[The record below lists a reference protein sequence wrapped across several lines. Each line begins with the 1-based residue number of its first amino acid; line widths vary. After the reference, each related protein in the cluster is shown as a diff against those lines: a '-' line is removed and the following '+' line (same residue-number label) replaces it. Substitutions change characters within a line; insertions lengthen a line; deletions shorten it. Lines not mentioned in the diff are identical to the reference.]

1 MQICNSTADLHKFW
15 NVLDVVFS
23 YLCERRC
30 GISNE
35 IVLVV
40 IHCLREFFCNFAV
53 ELNYQK
59 SLKQLCNE
67 NSFEHCSGSCC
78 YWSL

>member
-1 MQICNSTADLHKFW
+1 MQICNPTADLHKFW

-35 IVLVV
+35 ILRLL
-40 IHCLREFFCNFAV
+40 IHCLRDFFVTLQWN
-53 ELNYQK
+53 LNINN
-59 SLKQLCNE
+59 L
-67 NSFEHCSGSCC
+67 
-78 YWSL
+78 

>member
-1 MQICNSTADLHKFW
+1 MQICNPTADLHKFW

-40 IHCLREFFCNFAV
+40 IHCLREFFFVTLQWN
-53 ELNYQK
+53 LIIRN
-59 SLKQLCNE
+59 L
-67 NSFEHCSGSCC
+67 
-78 YWSL
+78 